1 MAILKSPYEISLW
14 EDVLVFV
21 VEAGDSSII
30 KYEKNLPENAQG
42 QVKAQYYEEKKICVI
57 GSDTSE
63 SPIRAVNPK
72 FNCKTNG
79 EKTLTFDIYSRY
91 YDEEQDCFFSNP
103 YIGLLTNERKV
114 KLKYKDKWHDLI
126 IKNVQENSETK
137 VYSYTA
143 KDIFVNEL
151 SKSGFSLEFNSELEN
166 NIGNLHT
173 LANQVMDGTD
183 WQIDEV
189 GLLKQT
195 KEEPLC
201 VIKLAIDI
209 DAEEVE
215 NRGSTITISQDS
227 FIYAFYS
234 DVVSQSSSVQF
245 LIPPAK
251 DFETDE
257 NHVVINA
264 KNLITEGVEWEVN
277 RDGAGNITSYW
288 PTFAQTS
295 QNTFELRVSTEYRGK
310 KLVITQDSE
319 FDAFLGKYVD
329 IYEDIDIDPSEEGEQ
344 IISPRGFIEYE
355 YITPA
360 VVQSYITNAKNYES
374 TNGWHGCAEEG
385 VELAPNVEVTSIP
398 NIRDIVENFEEIA
411 TTGIESYLQVDITD
425 KDNQA
430 LFNSGIVDY
439 RKQINGFVNG
449 QKYLFRIDCDIG
461 VKGDGKDYI
470 FDINTNL
477 KDSISGS
484 VKVCEYT
491 VSDGKYV
498 YGATYF
504 DDDFSYI
511 LDEGRC
517 GCELTCNQS
526 LSYEDMVSKGNTLG
540 LFIKFEGEHSYLIK
554 EVQFFQKIEVEVEVE
569 VDGEVK
575 VEIKVLTPDSPF
587 SEQTA
592 QVKTWYCYYDKNS
605 TYTNMDNLTYLYRDN
620 TPSTSYIPQYTDG
633 GYTKTR
639 TLNASE
645 SNRFNLLQ
653 DLCELFEVW
662 VELYA
667 EHASSGAIELD
678 ENYCQK
684 KHVRFYEDR
693 IQNNYVGF
701 KYGRNLKSIQRTIES
716 DGIVSKLIVKNNSNE
731 YATDGFCSIA
741 RSKENPSK
749 ENFIIDFGYYIRQ
762 QMLDLSTV
770 TNDLYL
776 DTNGYLGYYKK
787 LREWNTTRDI
797 LIQWQSGLLT
807 TITQLKANHQTYSA
821 LLIEANNQLQDKYA
835 YIYNQTGYT
844 FEELIALN
852 DTPEEQD
859 GEDAGEE
866 PTEQDPRA
874 AWLKNEQVLATL
886 TVIARLISNI
896 ANYKSMVESLGE
908 QLEAAEALN
917 GDYSDQLNYLKELK
931 ETLHQNFYNK
941 YSRFLQEGSWISE
954 DYIDDTLYYLDAQS
968 TLYTSAYPKVSYEIN
983 VLELSHLPGYEDIKF
998 ELGDLTTM
1006 EDTEFFGWSAPNV
1019 PCKEQIVVTEITY
1032 ALDSPIDNKIKVQN
1046 FKTQFEDL
1054 FQRMAATAQNVE
1066 FSSGEYRRA
1075 ADVVNADG
1083 TINIQTLQSSIENN
1097 ALILSNANDQSVF
1110 WDEYGITTVSLSRP
1124 SEIVRIVSGG
1134 IFLSIDG
1141 GVTWTTGI
1149 TANGINASTITTG
1162 QLNTERIN
1170 ILNGSFPSFRWD
1182 KDGLSAYEF
1191 SYDEN
1196 TGAPTGFNSS
1206 KFIRFDQ
1213 FGLYGINGHPNFNPL
1228 INDGAVG
1235 EDKIKRDASFA
1246 LTWDGFMLKSSH
1258 GDGGYVSITS
1268 DNDIQVFDATGV
1280 DRVKLGYLDNNNYG
1294 LQLKKDDGDDGKVIL
1309 QQRADGTLWV
1319 EDVLNIQ
1326 PGDEDYQIKI
1336 GHIITSSE
1344 NELDRVIVIGQSGAE
1359 NFIVYEDGSIKA
1371 NNGYFQGTVYAKKG
1385 SEIEG
1390 AIITDAIIAG
1400 GGQIGGMGIQDLV
1413 DKVEYQVKIVI
1424 TAGSGE
1430 NDDATSVFEKEGEKK
1445 KLTAYLFKGT
1455 DDITNNKEITI
1466 ISYTWKKGSD
1476 IIQEGTQSFIE
1487 VDGDYISRSA
1497 IYSCQIDFEIKEEEP
1512 KNESN

>member
-30 KYEKNLPENAQG
+30 EYERSLPENVQG
-42 QVKAQYYEEKKICVI
+42 QVKAQYYKEKKICVI

-173 LANQVMDGTD
+173 LANRVMDGTD

-201 VIKLAIDI
+201 GIKLAIDI
-209 DAEEVE
+209 NAEEVE
-215 NRGSTITISQDS
+215 NRGSTIIIPQDS

-245 LIPPAK
+245 LAPLSE
-251 DFETDE
+251 DFKVDE

-264 KNLITEGVEWEVN
+264 KNLIIEGVVWRTNEDDN
-277 RDGAGNITSYW
+277 GNITSYW
-288 PTFAQTS
+288 PTFAQSGSTY
-295 QNTFELRVSTEYRGK
+295 ELYISTEYRGK

-329 IYEDIDIDPSEEGEQ
+329 IYEDIDIDSSEGEVQ
-344 IISPRGFIEYE
+344 IISPRGFVEYE

-385 VELAPNVEVTSIP
+385 AELAPNVEVTSIP
-398 NIRDIVENFEEIA
+398 NIRDIVENFEEIT

-430 LFNSGIVDY
+430 LLNSGIVDY

-470 FDINTNL
+470 SDINTNL

-491 VSDGKYV
+491 VSDGKYIYDQDAV
-498 YGATYF
+498 YFNGNFTYIAEENR
-504 DDDFSYI
+504 Y
-511 LDEGRC
+511 
-517 GCELTCNQS
+517 GCELTCGLS
-526 LSYEDMVSKGNTLG
+526 LSYEDMLSKSNTLG
-540 LFIKFEGEHSYLIK
+540 LFIKFNDNQTYLIK
-554 EVQFFQKIEVEVEVE
+554 EVQLFRKVEVN
-569 VDGEVK
+569 GE
-575 VEIKVLTPDSPF
+575 ILTLETPV
-587 SEQTA
+587 SEDTA
-592 QVKTWYCYYDKNS
+592 QIKTWYCYYDKNS
-605 TYTNMDNLTYLYRDN
+605 EYTNLDNLTYLYRDN
-620 TPSTSYIPQYTDG
+620 TPSTSYIPKYTDG

-667 EHASSGAIELD
+667 DHASNGAIELD

-701 KYGRNLKSIQRTIES
+701 KYGRNLKSIQRTVES

-852 DTPEEQD
+852 DTPEEHD
-859 GEDAGEE
+859 GEDTGEE
-866 PTEQDPRA
+866 PTEQDPRVS
-874 AWLKNEQVLATL
+874 WLENEQVLATL

-896 ANYKSMVESLGE
+896 ASYQGMVNSLEE
-908 QLEAAEALN
+908 QLVAAEALN
-917 GDYSDQLNYLKELK
+917 SDYSDRLNFLKEQK
-931 ETLHQNFYNK
+931 EILHQNFYNK

-1006 EDTEFFGWSAPNV
+1006 EDTEFFGWSAQNV
-1019 PCKEQIVVTEITY
+1019 PYKEQIVVTEITY

-1228 INDGAVG
+1228 INDGEVG

-1336 GHIITSSE
+1336 GHIPK
-1344 NELDRVIVIGQSGAE
+1344 LDGEDYDRAIVIGTSGSE

-1371 NNGYFQGTVYAKKG
+1371 NNGYFQGKISATDSYFKG
-1385 SEIEG
+1385 IIEATG
-1390 AIITDAIIAG
+1390 GTFTGTITAT
-1400 GGQIGGMGIQDLV
+1400 GGQIGGLGIQELV
-1413 DKVEYQVKIVI
+1413 DKVEYQVKIQI
-1424 TAGSGE
+1424 SAINNG
-1430 NDDATSVFEKEGEKK
+1430 DATSIFENGTEEK
-1445 KLTAYLFKGT
+1445 KLTAVLYKGT
-1455 DDITNNKEITI
+1455 TEIEDNSQSGQSF
-1466 ISYTWKKGSD
+1466 SYKWYRDGVEMPDKTDKSIVIKGSE
-1476 IIQEGTQSFIE
+1476 IL
-1487 VDGDYISRSA
+1487 RSA
-1497 IYSCQIDFEIKEEEP
+1497 VYSCEVVYEYEKTTEDAEEGGT
-1512 KNESN
+1512 

>member
-21 VEAGDSSII
+21 VEAGDSSITE
-30 KYEKNLPENAQG
+30 YERSLPEDAQG
-42 QVKAQYYEEKKICVI
+42 QVKAQYYKEKKICVI
-57 GSDTSE
+57 GSNSSE

-173 LANQVMDGTD
+173 LANRVMDGTD

-201 VIKLAIDI
+201 GIKLAIDI
-209 DAEEVE
+209 NAEEVE
-215 NRGSTITISQDS
+215 NRGSTIIIPQDS

-245 LIPPAK
+245 LAPLSE
-251 DFETDE
+251 DFKVDE

-264 KNLITEGVEWEVN
+264 KNLIIEGVVWRTNEDDN
-277 RDGAGNITSYW
+277 GNITSYW
-288 PTFAQTS
+288 PTFAQSGSTY
-295 QNTFELRVSTEYRGK
+295 ELYISTEYRGK

-329 IYEDIDIDPSEEGEQ
+329 IYEDIDIDSSEGEVQ
-344 IISPRGFIEYE
+344 IISPRGFVEYE

-385 VELAPNVEVTSIP
+385 AELAPNVEVTSIP
-398 NIRDIVENFEEIA
+398 NIRDIVENFEEIT

-430 LFNSGIVDY
+430 LLNSGIVDY

-470 FDINTNL
+470 SDINTNL

-491 VSDGKYV
+491 VSDGKYIYDQDAV
-498 YGATYF
+498 YFNGNFTYIAEENR
-504 DDDFSYI
+504 Y
-511 LDEGRC
+511 
-517 GCELTCNQS
+517 GCELTCGLS
-526 LSYEDMVSKGNTLG
+526 LSYEDMLSKSNTLG
-540 LFIKFEGEHSYLIK
+540 LFIKFNDNQTYLIK
-554 EVQFFQKIEVEVEVE
+554 EVQLFRKVEVN
-569 VDGEVK
+569 GE
-575 VEIKVLTPDSPF
+575 ILTLETPV
-587 SEQTA
+587 SEDTA
-592 QVKTWYCYYDKNS
+592 QIKTWYCYYDKNS
-605 TYTNMDNLTYLYRDN
+605 EYTNLDNLTYLYRDN
-620 TPSTSYIPQYTDG
+620 TPSTSYIPKYTDG

-667 EHASSGAIELD
+667 DHASNGAIELD

-701 KYGRNLKSIQRTIES
+701 KYGRNLKSIQRTVES

-852 DTPEEQD
+852 DTPEEHD
-859 GEDAGEE
+859 GEDTGEE
-866 PTEQDPRA
+866 PTEQDPRVS
-874 AWLKNEQVLATL
+874 WLENEQVLATL

-896 ANYKSMVESLGE
+896 ASYQGMVNSLEE
-908 QLEAAEALN
+908 QLVAAEALN
-917 GDYSDQLNYLKELK
+917 SDYSDRLNFLKEQK
-931 ETLHQNFYNK
+931 EILHQNFYNK

-1006 EDTEFFGWSAPNV
+1006 EDTEFFGWSAQNV
-1019 PCKEQIVVTEITY
+1019 PYKEQIVVTEITY

-1228 INDGAVG
+1228 INDGEVG

-1336 GHIITSSE
+1336 GHIPK
-1344 NELDRVIVIGQSGAE
+1344 LDGEDYDRAIVIGTSGSE

-1371 NNGYFQGTVYAKKG
+1371 NNGYFQGKISATDSYFKG
-1385 SEIEG
+1385 IIEATG
-1390 AIITDAIIAG
+1390 GTFTGTITAT
-1400 GGQIGGMGIQDLV
+1400 GGQIGGLGIQELV
-1413 DKVEYQVKIVI
+1413 DKVEYQVKIQI
-1424 TAGSGE
+1424 SAINNG
-1430 NDDATSVFEKEGEKK
+1430 DATSIFENGTEEK
-1445 KLTAYLFKGT
+1445 KLTAVLYKGT
-1455 DDITNNKEITI
+1455 TEIEDNSQSGQSF
-1466 ISYTWKKGSD
+1466 SYKWYRDGVEMPDKTDKSIVIKGSE
-1476 IIQEGTQSFIE
+1476 IL
-1487 VDGDYISRSA
+1487 RSA
-1497 IYSCQIDFEIKEEEP
+1497 VYSCEVVYEYEKTTEDAEEGGT
-1512 KNESN
+1512 

>member
-21 VEAGDSSII
+21 VEAGDSSITE
-30 KYEKNLPENAQG
+30 YERSLPEDAQG
-42 QVKAQYYEEKKICVI
+42 QVKAQYYKEKKICVI

-173 LANQVMDGTD
+173 LANRVMDGTD

-201 VIKLAIDI
+201 GIKLAIDI
-209 DAEEVE
+209 NAEEVE
-215 NRGSTITISQDS
+215 NRGSTIIIPQDS

-245 LIPPAK
+245 LAPLSE
-251 DFETDE
+251 DFKVDE

-264 KNLITEGVEWEVN
+264 KNLIIEGVVWRTNEDDN
-277 RDGAGNITSYW
+277 GNITSYW
-288 PTFAQTS
+288 PTFAQSGSTY
-295 QNTFELRVSTEYRGK
+295 ELYISTEYRGK

-329 IYEDIDIDPSEEGEQ
+329 IYEDIDIDSSEGEVQ
-344 IISPRGFIEYE
+344 IISPRGFVEYE

-385 VELAPNVEVTSIP
+385 AELAPNVEVTSIP
-398 NIRDIVENFEEIA
+398 NIRDIVENFEEIT

-430 LFNSGIVDY
+430 LLNSGIVDY

-470 FDINTNL
+470 SDINTNL

-491 VSDGKYV
+491 VSDGKYIYDQDAV
-498 YGATYF
+498 YFNGNFTYIAEENR
-504 DDDFSYI
+504 Y
-511 LDEGRC
+511 
-517 GCELTCNQS
+517 GCELTCGLS
-526 LSYEDMVSKGNTLG
+526 LSYEDMLSKSNTLG
-540 LFIKFEGEHSYLIK
+540 LFIKFNDNQTYLIK
-554 EVQFFQKIEVEVEVE
+554 EVQLFRKVEVN
-569 VDGEVK
+569 GE
-575 VEIKVLTPDSPF
+575 ILTLETPV
-587 SEQTA
+587 SEDTA
-592 QVKTWYCYYDKNS
+592 QIKTWYCYYDKNS
-605 TYTNMDNLTYLYRDN
+605 EYTNLDNLTYLYRDN
-620 TPSTSYIPQYTDG
+620 TPSTSYIPKYTDG

-667 EHASSGAIELD
+667 DHASNGAIELD

-701 KYGRNLKSIQRTIES
+701 KYGRNLKSIQRTVES

-852 DTPEEQD
+852 DTPEEHD
-859 GEDAGEE
+859 GEDTGEE
-866 PTEQDPRA
+866 PTEQDPRVS
-874 AWLKNEQVLATL
+874 WLENEQVLATL

-896 ANYKSMVESLGE
+896 ASYQGMVNSLEE
-908 QLEAAEALN
+908 QLVAAEALN
-917 GDYSDQLNYLKELK
+917 SDYSDRLNFLKEQK
-931 ETLHQNFYNK
+931 EILHQNFYNK

-1006 EDTEFFGWSAPNV
+1006 EDTEFFGWSAQNV
-1019 PCKEQIVVTEITY
+1019 PYKEQIVVTEITY

-1228 INDGAVG
+1228 INDGEVG

-1336 GHIITSSE
+1336 GHIPK
-1344 NELDRVIVIGQSGAE
+1344 LDGEDYDRAIVIGTSGSE

-1371 NNGYFQGTVYAKKG
+1371 NNGYFQGKISATDSYFKG
-1385 SEIEG
+1385 IIEATG
-1390 AIITDAIIAG
+1390 GTFTGTITAT
-1400 GGQIGGMGIQDLV
+1400 GGQIGGLGIQELV
-1413 DKVEYQVKIVI
+1413 DKVEYQVKIQI
-1424 TAGSGE
+1424 SAINNG
-1430 NDDATSVFEKEGEKK
+1430 DATSIFENGTEEK
-1445 KLTAYLFKGT
+1445 KLTAVLYKGT
-1455 DDITNNKEITI
+1455 TEIEDNSQSGQSF
-1466 ISYTWKKGSD
+1466 SYKWYRDGVEMPDKTDKSIVIKGSE
-1476 IIQEGTQSFIE
+1476 IL
-1487 VDGDYISRSA
+1487 RSA
-1497 IYSCQIDFEIKEEEP
+1497 VYSCEVVYEYEKTTEDAEEGGT
-1512 KNESN
+1512 